1 MFPSLHIISKFS
13 MHTDTAKHHFTV
25 AMWMGHARNY
35 QTATCTLKQTS
46 MNYLTR
52 VTPKKWK
59 CINYIVYQ
67 LMVSFKCILTS
78 CKIKN
83 LKSRRIK
90 LQVDNL
96 NCPLLATT
104 QSTENAYLA
113 DSIATQK
120 HNVYKAIQ
128 C

>member
-1 MFPSLHIISKFS
+1 
-13 MHTDTAKHHFTV
+13 
-25 AMWMGHARNY
+25 
-35 QTATCTLKQTS
+35 
-46 MNYLTR
+46 
-52 VTPKKWK
+52 
-59 CINYIVYQ
+59 
-67 LMVSFKCILTS
+67 MVSFKCILTS

-96 NCPLLATT
+96 NYPLLANT

-113 DSIATQK
+113 DSISTQK
-120 HNVYKAIQ
+120 HNIYKAIQ